1 MLCWSSP
8 PNWSASA
15 LAEHLDGVLP
25 YGGGTRLDR
34 PMRRSPAWPKPG
46 AWAMPKGIRWV
57 VLYAPTL
64 SREGATQTILSG
76 SRRSLLCKNKTSRC
90 SCRTVPATRRTPETL
105 TVLNS
110 SANGAKP
117 FFRWRLRRLRCYWW
131 FYKSFSAFVRCLR
144 SKTRWC
150 SKREAHLIF
159 VY

>member
-1 MLCWSSP
+1 MFPSPRGDKLCRLTLRIIVRGMEFPSPRGDKLCPHGPSRELGPCPKELDGLSCMHQLFPGREPHQLYFVVLERGMLCKS
-8 PNWSASA
+8 
-15 LAEHLDGVLP
+15 
-25 YGGGTRLDR
+25 
-34 PMRRSPAWPKPG
+34 
-46 AWAMPKGIRWV
+46 IR
-57 VLYAPTL
+57 
-64 SREGATQTILSG
+64 
-76 SRRSLLCKNKTSRC
+76 NRC